1 MRVPVWLQDC
11 DLPNDHD
18 AGLQSVIDTSWL
30 AMHGEVRAALARKLG
45 VSWWNMITRFRF
57 CKKLGDR
64 PKRPRGICGPRQTP
78 PAQSVSFKLSV
89 QTSIKGW
96 LFIIISSRNWAT
108 YFSRYTDFHR
118 QGLAS

>member
-30 AMHGEVRAALARKLG
+30 AMHGEVCAALARKLG

-78 PAQSVSFKLSV
+78 PAQSVSFKLSLHSV
-89 QTSIKGW
+89 IPQ
-96 LFIIISSRNWAT
+96 IIT
-108 YFSRYTDFHR
+108 YCYI
-118 QGLAS
+118 

>member
-89 QTSIKGW
+89 QML
-96 LFIIISSRNWAT
+96 LFR
-108 YFSRYTDFHR
+108 R
-118 QGLAS
+118 